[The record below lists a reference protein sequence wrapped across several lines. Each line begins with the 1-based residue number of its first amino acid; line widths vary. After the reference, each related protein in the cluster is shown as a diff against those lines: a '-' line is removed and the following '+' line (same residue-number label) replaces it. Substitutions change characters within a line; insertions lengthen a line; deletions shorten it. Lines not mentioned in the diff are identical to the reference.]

1 MQDAAAFPE
10 RPSAP
15 QFIRAP
21 RTRRGLRALWV
32 ALIATVGISFAALL
46 YFGAEIYQMAPPVPE
61 AIETT
66 NGQLVFDQTTIHRGQ
81 DVWRSVGGHELGSI
95 WGHGAYTA
103 PDWTADWLHREAV
116 WLAET
121 WSRSRHGIAF
131 DDLDPEQSAALQARL
146 QTEMRTN
153 TYNPDTGVIT
163 VSADRAR
170 AIEAVQS
177 HYMGLF
183 GDDPALHQLREDY
196 AMPGNVI
203 PDAERREAFTA
214 FIFWATW
221 ATVTERPGQDITY
234 THNWPPDDLVGNHA
248 TPVMVV
254 TSVISFVLLLGG
266 IGGLAWFFAASR
278 DVWRSQVRTPAADP
292 LIGIEPTPS
301 MNADP

>member
-1 MQDAAAFPE
+1 MENAAAFPE

-46 YFGAEIYQMAPPVPE
+46 YFGAEIYQMAPPIPE

-66 NGQLVFDQTTIHRGQ
+66 NGQLVFDRATIHRGQ
-81 DVWRSVGGHELGSI
+81 DVWRSVGGQELGSV

-103 PDWTADWLHREAV
+103 PDWTADWLHHEAV

-121 WSRSRHGIAF
+121 WSRSRHGVAF

-146 QTEMRTN
+146 QTELRTN

-170 AIEAVQS
+170 AIQAVQS
-177 HYMGLF
+177 HYTALF

-196 AMPGNVI
+196 AMPSNVI

-214 FIFWATW
+214 FIFWASW
-221 ATVTERPGQDITY
+221 ATVTERPDPRHHLHPQLAARRSRRQPCDAGHGRHLRHQLCAAARR
-234 THNWPPDDLVGNHA
+234 HWRAGVVLRRQPRPSGAARCARRPPTRSSAL
-248 TPVMVV
+248 
-254 TSVISFVLLLGG
+254 
-266 IGGLAWFFAASR
+266 SR
-278 DVWRSQVRTPAADP
+278 RRP
-292 LIGIEPTPS
+292 
-301 MNADP
+301 

>member
-1 MQDAAAFPE
+1 M
-10 RPSAP
+10 
-15 QFIRAP
+15 
-21 RTRRGLRALWV
+21 
-32 ALIATVGISFAALL
+32 
-46 YFGAEIYQMAPPVPE
+46 
-61 AIETT
+61 
-66 NGQLVFDQTTIHRGQ
+66 VFDRDTIHRGQ
-81 DVWRSVGGHELGSI
+81 DVWRSVGGQELGSV

-103 PDWTADWLHREAV
+103 PDWTADWLYREAV

-146 QTEMRTN
+146 QTELRTN
-153 TYNPDTGVIT
+153 TYDEDTGVIT

-177 HYMGLF
+177 HYTALF

-196 AMPGNVI
+196 AMPSNVI

-234 THNWPPDDLVGNHA
+234 THNWPPGRPRRQPCDAGHGRHLRH
-248 TPVMVV
+248 
-254 TSVISFVLLLGG
+254 
-266 IGGLAWFFAASR
+266 
-278 DVWRSQVRTPAADP
+278 QVRAAARRHRRAGVVLRRQSRRLAQPGAHAGRRPAHHHRSRRRP
-292 LIGIEPTPS
+292 
-301 MNADP
+301 